1 VYYNRP
7 FFASGKVKRV
17 ISERLAMRITGGQ
30 WKGRNI
36 KVPHNIRPTTSR
48 SKEVLFAL
56 ISAWIDEADVIDLF
70 CGSGA
75 LGLESLSRGARHVF
89 FVDRSNQSIM
99 AVRDN
104 TEMMG
109 IMELSTIIQGDA
121 YVILKKLSSHG
132 HRVNLILADP
142 PYGLRLTQR
151 LVRTVSETG
160 ILTPQGILAV
170 EFRKGEV
177 LSDYDSLRLL
187 RTRVLG
193 DTGLAIWEQ
202 V

>member
-1 VYYNRP
+1 MTFGEVV
-7 FFASGKVKRV
+7 VK
-17 ISERLAMRITGGQ
+17 ITGGQ
-30 WKGRNI
+30 WTGRNL

-56 ISAWIDEADVIDLF
+56 VAPWIQEADVIDLF

-104 TEMMG
+104 TEMMAVG
-109 IMELSTIIQGDA
+109 ELSTIIQGDA
-121 YVILKKLSSHG
+121 FVILKKLASHG
-132 HRVNLILADP
+132 HRTNLILADP

-151 LVRTVSETG
+151 IVRTVSDTG
-160 ILTPQGILAV
+160 ILAPEGLLAV
-170 EFRKGEV
+170 EYRKGEA
-177 LSDYDSLRLL
+177 LTDYDGLHLVK
-187 RTRVLG
+187 TRVMG

-202 V
+202 D